1 MIKRMVRERTLMLM
15 ERDTSDNGLT
25 INSMELES
33 NLGMM
38 EQCMKVNI
46 SKEKNITTASLHS
59 QMDQFMKEIFK

>member
-33 NLGMM
+33 NLGLM

-46 SKEKNITTASLHS
+46 SKEKNITKASLHS
-59 QMDQFMKEIFK
+59 QMDLSTLVSFK

>member
-33 NLGMM
+33 NLGLM

-46 SKEKNITTASLHS
+46 SKEKNITKASLHS